1 MVFLFVYIW
10 TIPNNEQINIH
21 YTPHKLNRLMRK
33 NVKDISDI
41 YASEVIILNLVEKY
55 TNFRVVRFSI
65 AYENSF
71 TVHFVSHSLGQS
83 FSHGN

>member
-1 MVFLFVYIW
+1 MFVYIW

-41 YASEVIILNLVEKY
+41 YASEVIILNLMEKY
-55 TNFRVVRFSI
+55 TIFRDKRSCIV
-65 AYENSF
+65 Y
-71 TVHFVSHSLGQS
+71 
-83 FSHGN
+83 